1 MHVITLGEPLHT
13 RLQKSRFFFYSN
25 NYWQAHSLV
34 TTFNLVSECQKI
46 KTPQYH
52 RTWLQ
57 IHTVQKHYHYN
68 GGVLARQTSTFN
80 FQNISARK
88 EVLVSA
94 WTQTIYHLSSRQKA
108 QRSAAVF
115 TMWFH
120 KKKKKDN
127 VQAALNL
134 KEHYTASTLVL
145 YDSVVDAFYK
155 GVSENQQFS
164 HINIPLKHVSCLCY
178 ATFTSPL

>member
-1 MHVITLGEPLHT
+1 MHVITLGGTPPHT
-13 RLQKSRFFFYSN
+13 VAKVQIFFLLKQLLASTQPRN
-25 NYWQAHSLV
+25 NIQFGLRV
-34 TTFNLVSECQKI
+34 PK
-46 KTPQYH
+46 KPQYH
-52 RTWLQ
+52 RTRLQ
-57 IHTVQKHYHYN
+57 MHRVQKHYRYN

-94 WTQTIYHLSSRQKA
+94 WTQTSYQFIIPSKSTT
-108 QRSAAVF
+108 QRSAAIF
-115 TMWFH
+115 TIWFH

-155 GVSENQQFS
+155 SLKSTVFS
-164 HINIPLKHVSCLCY
+164 HKH
-178 ATFTSPL
+178 TSKTC

>member
-1 MHVITLGEPLHT
+1 MHVITLGGTPPHT
-13 RLQKSRFFFYSN
+13 VTKVQIFFYSN

-34 TTFNLVSECQKI
+34 TTFNLVSECQN
-46 KTPQYH
+46 KTQYH
-52 RTWLQ
+52 RTRLQ
-57 IHTVQKHYHYN
+57 IHTVQKHYRYN

-80 FQNISARK
+80 FQNISVRK

-94 WTQTIYHLSSRQKA
+94 WTQTSCKFIIPSKSTT
-108 QRSAAVF
+108 QRSAAIF

-155 GVSENQQFS
+155 SLKSTVFS
-164 HINIPLKHVSCLCY
+164 HKH
-178 ATFTSPL
+178 TSKTC